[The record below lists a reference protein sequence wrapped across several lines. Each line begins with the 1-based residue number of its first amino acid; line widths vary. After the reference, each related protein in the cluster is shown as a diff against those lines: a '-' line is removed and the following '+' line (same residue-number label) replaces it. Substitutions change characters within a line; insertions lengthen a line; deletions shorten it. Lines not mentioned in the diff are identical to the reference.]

1 MKADRAVVDTN
12 VLISAALRAQ
22 GKPRRVLDV
31 IRRCN
36 GVLLFSD
43 ETYRE
48 LRSRLRRPKFD
59 RYVSQAIRAVYLSQ
73 LMAVSEWVSITNAK
87 LGCRDPDDDKFL
99 ETALM
104 GDADCIVTG
113 DRDLLEMSPFH
124 GISILSPSEV
134 LRAENTIHHSA
145 EYPSR
150 T

>member
-12 VLISAALRAQ
+12 VLISAALRVEGQ
-22 GKPRRVLDV
+22 PRRVRDV

-43 ETYRE
+43 ETSRE

-59 RYVSQAIRAVYLSQ
+59 RYVSQTIRAVYLAL
-73 LMAVSEWVSITNAK
+73 LMALSKWVSITNAK

-104 GDADCIVTG
+104 GDADCIYHRRSRPLG
-113 DRDLLEMSPFH
+113 DVS
-124 GISILSPSEV
+124 IS
-134 LRAENTIHHSA
+134 RHFDSA
-145 EYPSR
+145 AF
-150 T
+150 

>member
-12 VLISAALRAQ
+12 ELISAALRTEGQ
-22 GKPRRVLDV
+22 PRGVLDV
-31 IRRCN
+31 ICRCN

-43 ETYRE
+43 ETSRE

-59 RYVSQAIRAVYLSQ
+59 RYVSQAIRAVYPAQ

-104 GDADCIVTG
+104 GDADCIITG
-113 DRDLLEMSPFH
+113 DRGLLEMSPLH
-124 GISILSPSEV
+124 GISILPPSDF
-134 LRAENTIHHSA
+134 LK
-145 EYPSR
+145 R
-150 T
+150 TGN

>member
-12 VLISAALRAQ
+12 VLISATLRAEGQ
-22 GKPRRVLDV
+22 PRRVLDA

-48 LRSRLRRPKFD
+48 LRRRLRRPKFD
-59 RYVSQAIRAVYLSQ
+59 CYVSQTIRAVFLAQ

-99 ETALM
+99 ETALI

-113 DRDLLEMSPFH
+113 DRDLLDMSPFH
-124 GISILSPSEV
+124 GIPILPPSDF
-134 LRAENTIHHSA
+134 LNRIAS
-145 EYPSR
+145 
-150 T
+150 